1 MSLPEATIELPD
13 ELPQRPRWRARRSRT
28 PIALAVAVI
37 VVAVGVVLLA
47 VSGNHAP
54 ASTNADATSL
64 ATVTEQPLSS
74 QTLVSATLGYAG
86 NYAVADQ
93 TPGTITDVPALGAS
107 VREGQGLYQLGG
119 SWLAL
124 LYGPVPAYRSLSE
137 GMSGSD
143 VRELNAAL
151 VALGD
156 ATSLQLDPSST
167 YFSSSTAAAL
177 ERLQAQLAL
186 PQTGNLPLGQAVFLP
201 TAARVTELAAVEGYP
216 LQPGSPGLQASSTK
230 RQVVIALDAT
240 QQADVRVGDRVTIT
254 LPDNSTTPGVVSA
267 VGTVATGSSSAS
279 AGAGSE
285 STPGAGGSGATPTI
299 NVDVTPTD
307 PAATGQL
314 DQAPVEVTI
323 TTASVNHALVVP
335 LDALLAEAGGTYAV
349 EVAGQNGTRH
359 LVPVSLG
366 LFDDADGL
374 VQVTSSGLTAGQRVV
389 VPSL

>member
-1 MSLPEATIELPD
+1 
-13 ELPQRPRWRARRSRT
+13 
-28 PIALAVAVI
+28 
-37 VVAVGVVLLA
+37 
-47 VSGNHAP
+47 
-54 ASTNADATSL
+54 
-64 ATVTEQPLSS
+64 
-74 QTLVSATLGYAG
+74 
-86 NYAVADQ
+86 
-93 TPGTITDVPALGAS
+93 
-107 VREGQGLYQLGG
+107 
-119 SWLAL
+119 
-124 LYGPVPAYRSLSE
+124 
-137 GMSGSD
+137 
-143 VRELNAAL
+143 
-151 VALGD
+151 
-156 ATSLQLDPSST
+156 
-167 YFSSSTAAAL
+167 
-177 ERLQAQLAL
+177 
-186 PQTGNLPLGQAVFLP
+186 
-201 TAARVTELAAVEGYP
+201 
-216 LQPGSPGLQASSTK
+216 
-230 RQVVIALDAT
+230 
-240 QQADVRVGDRVTIT
+240 
-254 LPDNSTTPGVVSA
+254 VSA